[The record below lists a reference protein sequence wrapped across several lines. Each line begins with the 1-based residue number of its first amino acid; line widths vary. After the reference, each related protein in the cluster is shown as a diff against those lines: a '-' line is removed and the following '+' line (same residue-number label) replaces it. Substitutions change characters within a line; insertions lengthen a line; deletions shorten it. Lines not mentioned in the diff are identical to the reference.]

1 MAAKKSLMD
10 TMQSFDKSASSATM
24 EPPAAEQPAADSP
37 AKGAP
42 SRKGKRAVTGYVSQ
56 SAFTQ
61 LQILRAERGMDVQE
75 LVTEALNDIF
85 KKYGKPAIA

>member
-10 TMQSFDKSASSATM
+10 TMQSFEKSASATT
-24 EPPAAEQPAADSP
+24 EATTSEKPATEDR
-37 AKGAP
+37 AKGTP

-56 SAFTQ
+56 QAFTQ

-85 KKYGKPAIA
+85 TKYGKPAIA

>member
-24 EPPAAEQPAADSP
+24 DPPVAEQPVLENS
-37 AKGAP
+37 AKGTP

-56 SAFTQ
+56 QAFTQ
-61 LQILRAERGMDVQE
+61 LQILRAERGMEVQE
-75 LVTEALNDIF
+75 LMVEALNDIF
-85 KKYGKPAIA
+85 KKYGKPSIV

>member
-10 TMQSFDKSASSATM
+10 TMQSFDNSASSSTK
-24 EPPAAEQPAADSP
+24 ESPVPERPPAANSI
-37 AKGAP
+37 KGTP

-56 SAFTQ
+56 QAFTQ
-61 LQILRAERGMDVQE
+61 LQILRAERGLEVQE
-75 LVTEALNDIF
+75 IMVEALNDIF